1 MADSRWHGP
10 CTLVKMFQARMTVD
24 WRRSLTNVLTGVP
37 MMRRQTTVSLWRHGL
52 VAAAACLLG
61 LVAAVGADAPK
72 DTKFPQPI
80 EPSTVAGLMVAQN
93 ELVQVRSTANK
104 GRGRGRKKQ
113 QGKKKPQGKKR
124 PQGKKHP
131 KAKKNPQ
138 AKRAQGLPR
147 ERARRH

>member
-1 MADSRWHGP
+1 MP
-10 CTLVKMFQARMTVD
+10 VD

-61 LVAAVGADAPK
+61 LAAAVGADAPK

-93 ELVQVRSTANK
+93 ELVQVRSTADK
-104 GRGRGRKKQ
+104 GRGWGKKKH

-124 PQGKKHP
+124 PQWKKHP
-131 KAKKNPQ
+131 QAKKHPQ
-138 AKRAQGLPR
+138 GKRAPGLPKAP
-147 ERARRH
+147 ARPQGV

>member
-1 MADSRWHGP
+1 MP
-10 CTLVKMFQARMTVD
+10 VD

-37 MMRRQTTVSLWRHGL
+37 MMRRQTMVSLWRHGL

-61 LVAAVGADAPK
+61 LAAAVGADAPK

-93 ELVQVRSTANK
+93 ELVQVRSTADK
-104 GRGRGRKKQ
+104 GRGWGKKKQ

-124 PQGKKHP
+124 PQWKKHP
-131 KAKKNPQ
+131 QAKKHPQ
-138 AKRAQGLPR
+138 GKRAPGLQKAPARPQGV
-147 ERARRH
+147 